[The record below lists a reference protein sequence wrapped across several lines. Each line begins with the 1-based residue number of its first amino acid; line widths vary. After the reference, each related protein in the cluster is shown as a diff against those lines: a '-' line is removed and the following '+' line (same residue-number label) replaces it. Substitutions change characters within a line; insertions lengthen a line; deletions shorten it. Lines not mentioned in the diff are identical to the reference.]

1 MGEES
6 KLGTGHIQRRRSLK
20 GAWADGV
27 AFSLVA
33 FKGRRR
39 QGEKGLGLRE
49 VGLWSEGAC

>member
-27 AFSLVA
+27 AS
-33 FKGRRR
+33 KGRRR
-39 QGEKGLGLRE
+39 EGEKGLGLRE